1 MKHVQIY
8 TDGSSRGNPGP
19 GGYGTVIRYGKYSR
33 ELAQGFKVTT
43 NNRMD
48 LMAAIQGLEAL
59 KRPGRVTLITDS
71 TYVTNG
77 ITKWI
82 FNWKKNG
89 WRSAVKKPIK
99 NMDLWQRLDAAVV
112 GHDVNWRWVK
122 GHAGHAEN
130 ERVDNLARAAAEKIR
145 DRG

>member
-1 MKHVQIY
+1 MVLP
-8 TDGSSRGNPGP
+8 S
-19 GGYGTVIRYGKYSR
+19 GY
-33 ELAQGFKVTT
+33 
-43 NNRMD
+43 
-48 LMAAIQGLEAL
+48 
-59 KRPGRVTLITDS
+59 S
-71 TYVTNG
+71 TG
-77 ITKWI
+77 
-82 FNWKKNG
+82 KNG